1 MRVDLWQYPTAVR
14 VIALVA
20 VLLMAGCESA
30 STVPRP
36 SGPHA
41 NLVYTTWTRDAL
53 VTNGP
58 EPGYRPVLSG
68 LTSDDIASA
77 TVAIDPSGTT
87 WVIYITFNTAGRDLL
102 AKLTR
107 ANLEACPGDPST
119 SSASNCAQRHLT
131 LWLGLSQAD
140 IDHWENSTFVGTITQ
155 PYDISCLAQAPAITT
170 CPKFI
175 SDPITVTE
183 IDGGLAAVAGFSS
196 QQAAQDFANT
206 IK

>member
-1 MRVDLWQYPTAVR
+1 M
-14 VIALVA
+14 A
-20 VLLMAGCESA
+20 VLLMAGCGSA

-41 NLVYTTWTRDAL
+41 SLVYTTWTPDAL

-87 WVIYITFNTAGRDLL
+87 WVIYITFNIAGRDLL

-107 ANLEACPGDPST
+107 ANLSACPGDPST
-119 SSASNCAQRHLT
+119 SSAANCAQRHLT

-140 IDHWENSTFVGTITQ
+140 IDQWENSTFVGTITQ
-155 PYDISCLAQAPAITT
+155 PYNIACLAQATATT
-170 CPKFI
+170 PCPKFI

-183 IDGGLAAVAGFSS
+183 IDGGLAAVAGFST
-196 QQAAQDFANT
+196 QQVAQDFANA